1 MVELADLRAA
11 ATLGTGKE
19 VKSGVFLQIVSLV
32 PKILEKI
39 ESKGFIFSLP
49 TLIPAITFSISGVKL
64 TELRSQNLNQT
75 SPP

>member
-19 VKSGVFLQIVSLV
+19 VKSGVCLQIVSLV

-39 ESKGFIFSLP
+39 ESKDFIFSSHP
-49 TLIPAITFSISGVKL
+49 DTCHHVQHQWG
-64 TELRSQNLNQT
+64 
-75 SPP
+75 

>member
-39 ESKGFIFSLP
+39 ESKDFIFSSHP
-49 TLIPAITFSISGVKL
+49 DTCHHV
-64 TELRSQNLNQT
+64 
-75 SPP
+75 